1 MESKQ
6 KESLEYIYIL
16 NMDKGNRKE
25 RLDLEQ
31 LKKNFKIDNNYKS
44 VAYCERNAKKTFHNP
59 AIKIDSGFW
68 CTYCENNGKTHEQT
82 CPNPFNPF
90 LTTDGIKN
98 ILKDYVSVAPKKP
111 DDPRYILYRIRTDT
125 VTEDDLKKLNYNY
138 NNGSL
143 VPGQTLLT
151 LKSITVRRGRQPS
164 ENPTKKQLLKMK
176 YALCGE
182 PSRVVIPY
190 KSDPPAGR
198 EGLGKDL
205 IIKASKLGSVN
216 IFSSNKAQFTE
227 EFLKGLCKKINDTSG
242 VVLDGKEYKFMPD
255 KSCIK
260 TVHLRIPFKQNKFE
274 VIDMKA
280 FQKKFPDGG
289 DFDIP
294 GLGRVTTIS
303 LLQKNRLRGIKKDGV
318 KTRFY
323 IVFDQTKFL
332 NAIIYEDHIHLIF
345 SESTTKFGN
354 DINRVERELKVIA
367 DKIINLLP
375 TDKLINITK
384 HKVKLTTLEQKQLKY
399 NTMSGKVPN
408 GKACRKTSG
417 QSDRQTNS
425 RPVPYSFHGK
435 CSDGLNHRVRGNK
448 FEGLWYPCCYSLG
461 KAKEKEYRQY
471 LIKGF
476 DGPVDDSK
484 TGTLIPGT
492 TQRESRKFKGLDSRS
507 RRYLIRAINKIRPP
521 CKIKFKTRQICTAS
535 PRCPTG
541 WAGVGK
547 TKFFYLTNKTVS
559 NVLENDYYCYYIPVK
574 SNIYHYSIQYNK
586 LLVYSEN
593 NEKVYIRNMNKED
606 SKGLCIIENC
616 KNIIFKTDLN
626 RLNDSIMTNF
636 GKMDNNKKMLLIP
649 KDSKDAPWLI
659 VHKQMK
665 SVNFNPMKLQVFKT
679 DKRRGYYELG
689 YNNKII
695 KQLGKVYL
703 KSELTSK
710 SYYTFNVSF
719 TSNGKL
725 SSKLPFVKQSS
736 NRSLGGHPNDI
747 KNMFN
752 YFNRNMTIHQSNN
765 VFYMKFEAEEGVYA
779 DSKNG
784 MRLRLVKNNNN

>member
-16 NMDKGNRKE
+16 NMDKGNRKK
-25 RLDLEQ
+25 RLDLEE
-31 LKKNFKIDNNYKS
+31 LRKNFKIDNNYKS
-44 VAYCERNAKKTFHNP
+44 VSYCESKSKKNFHNP
-59 AIKIDSGFW
+59 AIKIDRGFW
-68 CTYCENNGKTHEQT
+68 CTYCENDGKTHEQT

-90 LTTDGIKN
+90 LTTDGVKN
-98 ILKDYVSVAPKKP
+98 ILKDYVPIKPTIP
-111 DDPRYILYRIRTDT
+111 DDPRYILYRIKTNTIND
-125 VTEDDLKKLNYNY
+125 VDLKKLKNNYSD
-138 NNGSL
+138 GSL
-143 VPGQTLLT
+143 LPGKTTLT
-151 LKSITVRRGRQPS
+151 LKSITVRRGRPPS
-164 ENPTKKQLLKMK
+164 KKTLNKDI
-176 YALCGE
+176 CGE

-198 EGLGKDL
+198 KELGKDL
-205 IIKASKLGSVN
+205 IIKASELGSVN
-216 IFSSNKAQFTE
+216 IFSSNKAQFTAD
-227 EFLKGLCKKINDTSG
+227 FLKGLCKKINNTQSSDN
-242 VVLDGKEYKFMPD
+242 EYKYMPD

-260 TVHLRIPFKQNKFE
+260 TVHLRIPFKQNKYE
-274 VIDMKA
+274 VINMKA

-294 GLGRVTTIS
+294 GIGRVTTKS

-332 NAIIYEDHIHLIF
+332 NAIIYEKHIHLIF
-345 SESTTKFGN
+345 SESTTNFGN

-375 TDKLINITK
+375 TKKLININK
-384 HKVKLTTLEQKQLKY
+384 HKVKLTTLQQKQLKY
-399 NTMSGKVPN
+399 NTMSGTAPN

-425 RPVPYSFHGK
+425 RPTPYSFHGK
-435 CSDGLNHRVRGNK
+435 CSDGLNHRVIGNK
-448 FEGLWYPCCYSLG
+448 FQGLWYPCCYSLG
-461 KAKEKEYRQY
+461 KAKEKQYRQY

-476 DGPVDDSK
+476 DGPIDDSK

-492 TQRESRKFKGLDSRS
+492 TQRESRKFKGLDSKS

-521 CKIKFKTRQICTAS
+521 CKIKFKTRKICTAS
-535 PRCPTG
+535 PSCPEG
-541 WAGVGK
+541 WDGVGK
-547 TKFFYLTNKTVS
+547 TKFYYLTNNNVS

-574 SNIYHYSIQYNK
+574 SKIYHYSIQYNK

-593 NEKVYIRNMNKED
+593 NEKVYVRNMVDND

-616 KNIIFKTDLN
+616 KNILFKTDLT

-636 GKMDNNKKMLLIP
+636 GRMDNNKQMLLIP

-665 SVNFNPMKLQVFKT
+665 SANFNPIKLQVFKT
-679 DKRRGYYELG
+679 NNRRGYYNLG

-695 KQLGKVYL
+695 KQLGNVYL

-710 SYYTFNVSF
+710 SYYNFKVSF
-719 TSNGKL
+719 TSNGML
-725 SSKLPFVKQSS
+725 SSKIPFVKQTSGK
-736 NRSLGGHPNDI
+736 SLGGYPNDLNNTI
-747 KNMFN
+747 N
-752 YFNRNMTIHQSNN
+752 YFNRNMTIYSSNN
-765 VFYMKFEAEEGVYA
+765 VFYMEFTGESGVYA
-779 DSKNG
+779 DNNNG
-784 MRLRLVKNNNN
+784 MRLTLEKYNNR

>member
-16 NMDKGNRKE
+16 NMDKDNRKD
-25 RLDLEQ
+25 RLDLEE
-31 LKKNFKIDNNYKS
+31 LRKNFKIDNNYKS
-44 VAYCERNAKKTFHNP
+44 VAYCEKKLPINTFHNP
-59 AIKIDSGFW
+59 AIKIDRGFW
-68 CTYCENNGKTHEQT
+68 CTYCENDGKTHEQS

-98 ILKDYVSVAPKKP
+98 ILKDYVSIAPKKP
-111 DDPRYILYRIRTDT
+111 DDPRYILYRIKTNT
-125 VTEDDLKKLNYNY
+125 VTEDDLKKLKYNY
-138 NNGSL
+138 SDGSL
-143 VPGQTLLT
+143 LPGETLLS
-151 LKSITVRRGRQPS
+151 LKSITVRRGRPPS
-164 ENPTKKQLLKMK
+164 KKTLNKGI
-176 YALCGE
+176 CGE
-182 PSRVVIPY
+182 SKRVVIPY
-190 KSDPPAGR
+190 KSDPPVGIG
-198 EGLGKDL
+198 GLGKDL
-205 IIKASKLGSVN
+205 IIKASRLGSVN

-227 EFLKGLCKKINDTSG
+227 GFLKGLCKKINDTQSS
-242 VVLDGKEYKFMPD
+242 DKEYKFMPD

-260 TVHLRIPFKQNKFE
+260 TVHLRIPFKQNKYE
-274 VIDMKA
+274 VIDMPA

-294 GLGRVTTIS
+294 GLGRVTTKS
-303 LLQKNRLRGIKKDGV
+303 LLEKNRIRGIKKDGV

-323 IVFDQTKFL
+323 IVFDRTKFL
-332 NAIIYEDHIHLIF
+332 NAIIYEKFIHLIY

-375 TDKLINITK
+375 TDKLINISK
-384 HKVKLTTLEQKQLKY
+384 HKVKLTTLQQKQLKY
-399 NTMSGKVPN
+399 NTMSGRVPHGN
-408 GKACRKTSG
+408 ACRKTSG
-417 QSDRQTNS
+417 QSDRGTNN

-435 CSDGLNHRVRGNK
+435 CSDGLNHRVKGNK

-461 KAKEKEYRQY
+461 KAKEKQYRQY

-492 TQRESRKFKGLDSRS
+492 TQRESRKFKGLDSKS
-507 RRYLIRAINKIRPP
+507 KGYLIRAINKIRPP
-521 CKIKFKTRQICTAS
+521 CKIKFKTRKICTAS
-535 PRCPTG
+535 PSCPTG

-547 TKFFYLTNKTVS
+547 TKFFYLTYKNVS
-559 NVLENDYYCYYIPVK
+559 NLLENDYYCYYIPIK
-574 SNIYHYSIQYNK
+574 SNIYNYSIQYNK

-593 NEKVYIRNMNKED
+593 NEKVYVRSINKEN

-616 KNIIFKTDLN
+616 KNIVFKTDLN

-636 GKMDNNKKMLLIP
+636 GRMDNNNKMLLIP

-665 SVNFNPMKLQVFKT
+665 SVNFNPMKIQVFKT

-695 KQLGKVYL
+695 KQLGNVYL
-703 KSELTSK
+703 KSELKSK
-710 SYYTFNVSF
+710 SYYTFKVSF
-719 TSNGKL
+719 TAKGNL

-736 NRSLGGHPNDI
+736 GKSLGGHPNDL

-752 YFNRNMTIHQSNN
+752 YFNRNMTIYQSNN

-779 DSKNG
+779 DNSNG
-784 MRLRLVKNNNN
+784 MRLRLVK